1 MNALYRFTQL
11 TDSVTTF
18 ISFQHDSSCLHLLI
32 HTGFLGWLI
41 QMNQLHISTR
51 RDLTA
56 ILDHLH
62 VRCTASLLRA
72 AARAGVTQAP
82 ILFQAFGWWRA
93 GKKLGRRQKIDEGK
107 NSAFFRLVFLFA
119 LVAYDLTCSPL
130 SKRLEQANKLPAL
143 SLRDSGRCRCEGSLR
158 SCPLPIIPLSQRNKE
173 AKKKNN
179 A

>member
-32 HTGFLGWLI
+32 HTGFLGWVI
-41 QMNQLHISTR
+41 QMNQLHLSTR
-51 RDLTA
+51 RHLTA

-62 VRCTASLLRA
+62 VRCTASLPRA

-82 ILFQAFGWWRA
+82 SLFQAFGWWGA
-93 GKKLGRRQKIDEGK
+93 GKKLGRRRKIDEGK
-107 NSAFFRLVFLFA
+107 IVFLFA
-119 LVAYDLTCSPL
+119 LAVYDLTCSPL

-143 SLRDSGRCRCEGSLR
+143 SLHDSGRCRCEGSLR
-158 SCPLPIIPLSQRNKE
+158 SCSLPIIH
-173 AKKKNN
+173 
-179 A
+179 